1 MSGRAASP
9 PSPPAPRG
17 RRGSRAYW
25 ICQALG
31 WGAYLV
37 VTSVQTFGEPGGHA
51 GPLAEVAFAAALGV
65 ALTHRF
71 RRHVL
76 DRGWLSMELRALMPR
91 AAAAPVLLA
100 ALFIAPLVF
109 IERVLLGEREGS
121 PALVA
126 LFALLRWTMVFAVWE
141 LIYLGVGLARERR
154 RAEIQRREMASALE
168 AARLQALESQ
178 LNPHFLFNAL
188 NTVRALIPEDPARAQ
203 AAVTQVASIL
213 RHALGSG
220 REPLVPFESEKAVV
234 DDYLAIESLRLGER
248 LRVEMQIDPAT
259 EGARVPPML
268 LQTLVENA
276 VKHGIAE
283 LRDGG
288 TLSIQARMENGA
300 MLLVVDNPTPLPE
313 ERTRSM
319 GASNGIGLANAT
331 ERLRLLFGD
340 DARLEM
346 DLSQPRRATARVR
359 VPQRP

>member
-1 MSGRAASP
+1 MYGESGGRA
-9 PSPPAPRG
+9 
-17 RRGSRAYW
+17 
-25 ICQALG
+25 
-31 WGAYLV
+31 
-37 VTSVQTFGEPGGHA
+37 
-51 GPLAEVAFAAALGV
+51 GPVAEVTFAAALGV

-91 AAAAPVLLA
+91 AAVAPVLIA
-100 ALFIAPLVF
+100 ALFVAPLAF
-109 IERVLLGEREGS
+109 IERVVLGQREGS
-121 PALVA
+121 LALVA
-126 LFALLRWTMVFAVWE
+126 VFALLRWTMVFAVWE
-141 LIYLGVGLARERR
+141 SIYLGVGLVRERR
-154 RAEIQRREMASALE
+154 RSEIHRLEMARALE
-168 AARLQALESQ
+168 AARLRALESQ

-188 NTVRALIPEDPARAQ
+188 NTVRALIAEDPARAQ

-234 DDYLAIESLRLGER
+234 DDYLAIESLRLGDR
-248 LRVEMQIDPAT
+248 LRVEMQIEPASA
-259 EGARVPPML
+259 GALVPPML

-283 LRDGG
+283 LRNGG
-288 TLSIQARMENGA
+288 TLSIQARMENGT
-300 MLLVVDNPTPLPE
+300 MLLTVDNPTPSPK

-319 GASNGIGLANAT
+319 EAGNGIGLANAT

-340 DARLEM
+340 GARLEI